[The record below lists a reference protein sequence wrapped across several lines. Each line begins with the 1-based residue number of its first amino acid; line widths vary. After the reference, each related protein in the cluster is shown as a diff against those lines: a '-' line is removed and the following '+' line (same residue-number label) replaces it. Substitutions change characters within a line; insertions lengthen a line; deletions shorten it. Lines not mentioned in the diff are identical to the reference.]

1 MFPFSSQEKEHCHV
15 DIKTVSFFFFFLSLS
30 VGIFRTM
37 NEGDLNYYSSD
48 KGKQTIPLSI

>member
-15 DIKTVSFFFFFLSLS
+15 DIKIVSFFFFSLS

-48 KGKQTIPLSI
+48 KGKQIILLSI